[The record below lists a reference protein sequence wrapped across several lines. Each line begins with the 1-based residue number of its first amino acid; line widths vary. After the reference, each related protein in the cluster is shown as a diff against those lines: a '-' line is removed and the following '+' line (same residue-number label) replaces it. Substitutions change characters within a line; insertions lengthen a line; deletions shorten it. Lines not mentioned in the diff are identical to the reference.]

1 MFQLSFHNI
10 GQPGVSSYSARFC
23 IHFCICCCCCCFPL
37 LLFVVLFCAR
47 CEIFCSNTCFFRFFS
62 LLFALSFDDD
72 SYSLIHTM
80 IINNPSLS
88 LSLSFRD
95 DSNSKV
101 LIMTTEPRRL
111 SSTDRRVIDGRR
123 RLNLQFLQ
131 SSCDLWRTKSHSI
144 TPLAVTPSRL
154 SIPSS
159 P

>member
-1 MFQLSFHNI
+1 MWDTLGIF
-10 GQPGVSSYSARFC
+10 VA
-23 IHFCICCCCCCFPL
+23 HFCRERDLHKNNDKICFSCFPL

-62 LLFALSFDDD
+62 LLCALSFDDD

-80 IINNPSLS
+80 IINNLLSHS

-101 LIMTTEPRRL
+101 LTTTEPRRL

-144 TPLAVTPSRL
+144 IPLAVTPSRL